1 MSSPLWNQCRPN
13 PIYPFCGSV
22 ASFSYPFWLTTC
34 DLTIHIHLQVDSR
47 SSDLP
52 SSLCPIS
59 SKNVFSIDLL
69 ASKTSASTL
78 GKIGPD
84 FHSVL
89 QSIAS
94 IRSEDPSSPDLSINK
109 DQSSG
114 THLKLSN
121 ITAAYLNPILPFA
134 LFPANKFHTVCYL
147 FSTSLKF
154 QRIIN

>member
-1 MSSPLWNQCRPN
+1 MSFPLWNQCRPN
-13 PIYPFCGSV
+13 PIYPFCGSM
-22 ASFSYPFWLTTC
+22 ASLSHLFWLTTC
-34 DLTIHIHLQVDSR
+34 DLTVHIDPQVDST

-59 SKNVFSIDLL
+59 SKNIFSIDLL

-89 QSIAS
+89 QSIGS
-94 IRSEDPSSPDLSINK
+94 IRSEDPSSLGLSINK

-121 ITAAYLNPILPFA
+121 IIAASLNPILPFA
-134 LFPANKFHTVCYL
+134 LFPANKFHAVC
-147 FSTSLKF
+147 
-154 QRIIN
+154 Q